1 MAETLGGGNLKSFA
15 DFTQPSGSA
24 YATAFRTSRELLQRS
39 CVQESLSA
47 TAAGTMAYWSTPWSL
62 AFSFPSWRREQ
73 LCSILEKLS
82 IRNLSTSF
90 ASLGLVK
97 GEGMFGIAFKLGAG
111 LRRRL
116 RLAMG

>member
-1 MAETLGGGNLKSFA
+1 MAETLGGGNLKSFT

-24 YATAFRTSRELLQRS
+24 YATAFRTSRELLQRL

-62 AFSFPSWRREQ
+62 AFSFPREQ